1 MYGNPYYQPYF
12 PTPQPQPQAQ
22 NSNGLVWVQGEA
34 GAKSFLVA
42 PGQSVL
48 LMDSEGQR
56 FYLKSAD
63 PSGMPSLR
71 VFEYTERTA
80 STPAPAPSFDPSQ
93 YVTREELENRIATL
107 LNGAKGGGVTNG

>member
-1 MYGNPYYQPYF
+1 MQTQP
-12 PTPQPQPQAQ
+12 Q

-48 LMDSEGQR
+48 LMDSEAQR

-71 VFEYTERTA
+71 VFEYTERATA
-80 STPAPAPSFDPSQ
+80 AAAPAAPSGFDPSMF
-93 YVTREELENRIATL
+93 VTREELEKRIAAL
-107 LNGAKGGGVTNG
+107 LGEKREGEKVNG